1 MSNPRETFVNHWLE
15 ENKLQ
20 FKAQLYNSD
29 LPSFPRRNS
38 YLDICIIDCR
48 ILLETKNNAI
58 EIIPYDSDHNAIS
71 INVFKINNCL
81 LELESQ
87 EVKENYQLN
96 TADWSKYRK
105 NLSSWNNITIPNNR
119 NLNNQEIESYIGS
132 INSEIIEALNKSVPK
147 RKNVNR
153 NECYRNETIF
163 KLPKQKSRLLT
174 YIHRLQKEFDTQN
187 IDLLH
192 ALHRILLNIRP
203 ALKQEFT
210 NSVNK
215 Y

>member
-1 MSNPRETFVNHWLE
+1 MSNHRGTFVNHWLE

-48 ILLETKNNAI
+48 ILLETKN
-58 EIIPYDSDHNAIS
+58 AIS

-105 NLSSWNNITIPNNR
+105 NLSSCNNITIPNNR
-119 NLNNQEIESYIGS
+119 NLNNQEIESYIGR